1 MIKLLKSSIQFYK
14 NTELKNAIIYYIIR
28 KRERRKVPKLKDRI
42 QSSIEKNKKAN
53 EDRRRKKEN
62 FSLEIKS
69 NNEFM
74 DPEQTAQVMNAG
86 RKIKNLIYENA

>member
-1 MIKLLKSSIQFYK
+1 M
-14 NTELKNAIIYYIIR
+14 YYIVR
-28 KRERRKVPKLKDRI
+28 NREQRKVPKLKDII

-62 FSLEIKS
+62 FSLDIKS

>member
-14 NTELKNAIIYYIIR
+14 NTELKNAIIYYIVYN
-28 KRERRKVPKLKDRI
+28 REQRKVPKQKDII

-74 DPEQTAQVMNAG
+74 DPEQTAQVIEAG
-86 RKIKNLIYENA
+86 KKIKNLIYENA

>member
-1 MIKLLKSSIQFYK
+1 M
-14 NTELKNAIIYYIIR
+14 YYIVR
-28 KRERRKVPKLKDRI
+28 NREQRKVPKLKDII

-74 DPEQTAQVMNAG
+74 DPEQTTQVMNAG

>member
-14 NTELKNAIIYYIIR
+14 NTELKNAIIYYIIC

-53 EDRRRKKEN
+53 EERRRKKEN

-74 DPEQTAQVMNAG
+74 NPEQTAHQTARPLVWSD
-86 RKIKNLIYENA
+86 LIV

>member
-53 EDRRRKKEN
+53 EDRRRK
-62 FSLEIKS
+62 
-69 NNEFM
+69 
-74 DPEQTAQVMNAG
+74 
-86 RKIKNLIYENA
+86 

>member
-1 MIKLLKSSIQFYK
+1 M
-14 NTELKNAIIYYIIR
+14 YYIVR
-28 KRERRKVPKLKDRI
+28 NREQRKVPKLKDII